1 DDADDKAL
9 QRLQAAVE
17 SPRQELF
24 RRLNLAPGA
33 TAVLVDMRRDLS
45 RLLHD
50 HPELRIVDRDFR
62 HLFYSWFNRGFLVLR
77 TIDWQTPA
85 SILEKIMKY
94 EAVHEIRGWN
104 DLRRRLDPADRRC
117 FAFFH
122 PALIDEPLIFVEVAL
137 MNETPAAIRPVLDE
151 PAAQEAVRDPTTAV
165 FYSIS
170 NCQEGLKGIS
180 FGSFLIKQVVD
191 ELLKAKPSLK
201 TFVTLSP
208 VPRFAR
214 WLDRVIGDDHDNVLT
229 AEDRA
234 AFAHLQDPGWP
245 DEDAPAE
252 ALKGSLMAL
261 AAEYFLRAKAGD
273 GKPVDPVARFH
284 LGNGAR
290 LEQINWL
297 GDPSEKGLREG
308 HGLMV
313 NYRYD
318 PKEIER
324 NHEAFV
330 NDGTI
335 SSSRA
340 VRGLL
345 RAAPKPRVQGET
357 GTLLMLPGARAKPVP
372 LDETAD

>member
-1 DDADDKAL
+1 
-9 QRLQAAVE
+9 
-17 SPRQELF
+17 
-24 RRLNLAPGA
+24 
-33 TAVLVDMRRDLS
+33 
-45 RLLHD
+45 
-50 HPELRIVDRDFR
+50 
-62 HLFYSWFNRGFLVLR
+62 
-77 TIDWQTPA
+77 
-85 SILEKIMKY
+85 
-94 EAVHEIRGWN
+94 
-104 DLRRRLDPADRRC
+104 
-117 FAFFH
+117 
-122 PALIDEPLIFVEVAL
+122 
-137 MNETPAAIRPVLDE
+137 
-151 PAAQEAVRDPTTAV
+151 
-165 FYSIS
+165 
-170 NCQEGLKGIS
+170 
-180 FGSFLIKQVVD
+180 D

-345 RAAPKPRVQGET
+345 RAAPKPRVQGES